1 MPDLYLQLSDDPFD
15 GPAEIPALS
24 EDEALEVL
32 AEGEFVGSKLIP
44 WGSNYS
50 FAVAILDAAGREQ
63 LAIYKPR
70 DGENPLYDFPHGTLY
85 LREVAAYRLSRLL
98 RWKSCRRPS
107 CAMAQWAS
115 AACGCT
121 RRPSSGLDRMC
132 DPREFW
138 SRREIEVERLV
149 LFDHVRTTRIVSSPT
164 ALWTRPRWIWGIDHG
179 LCFNADTKLR
189 TVLWQ
194 FVGTSP

>member
-1 MPDLYLQLSDDPFD
+1 LYLQLSDDPFD

-85 LREVAAYRLSRLL
+85 LREVAA
-98 RWKSCRRPS
+98 
-107 CAMAQWAS
+107 
-115 AACGCT
+115 
-121 RRPSSGLDRMC
+121 
-132 DPREFW
+132 
-138 SRREIEVERLV
+138 
-149 LFDHVRTTRIVSSPT
+149 
-164 ALWTRPRWIWGIDHG
+164 
-179 LCFNADTKLR
+179 
-189 TVLWQ
+189 
-194 FVGTSP
+194 